1 MLNPDF
7 KDMLS
12 AFTDADVEYLIV
24 GAYALAAHGVPRATG
39 DLDLWIRR
47 SEENAR
53 RTMRALRA
61 FGAPT
66 LDLTEEDLMK
76 PDLVFQIGVEPRRID
91 ILTSI
96 DGVDFDQA
104 WQHHIVARIDD
115 VDVPVIGPQELIK
128 NKRAVGRTKD
138 LADIEQLEDELNRR
152 SPQRDDNNGRG
163 PKLS

>member
-1 MLNPDF
+1 
-7 KDMLS
+7 
-12 AFTDADVEYLIV
+12 
-24 GAYALAAHGVPRATG
+24 
-39 DLDLWIRR
+39 
-47 SEENAR
+47 
-53 RTMRALRA
+53 MRALRA
-61 FGAPT
+61 FGVPT

-104 WQHHIVARIDD
+104 WQHRIVARIDD
-115 VDVPVIGPQELIK
+115 VDVPVIGLQQLIK

-138 LADIEQLEDELNRR
+138 LADIEQLEDELNHRP
-152 SPQRDDNNGRG
+152 PQRDESNGRG